1 MIAEPEESTH
11 AWHTPEACQLFSYH
25 CSNSALRSMTNLISS
40 GLQVLLPR
48 NTYKTDRQ
56 ENELKEKH
64 PCADDMH
71 WTAQG
76 KCNSW

>member
-1 MIAEPEESTH
+1 
-11 AWHTPEACQLFSYH
+11 
-25 CSNSALRSMTNLISS
+25 MTNLISS